1 MDMFSVFLSL
11 YVGIDLL
18 SNAALC
24 LTIWW
29 TARLF
34 SEVTLHHFTIWLAIY
49 ENFNFFTSLPTL
61 FCLFYFGHPCGWENL
76 TEVLIFISLMTWCW
90 KNFHVFFSFAIC
102 ISSLE
107 KCDSSSLPILK
118 VRLFAFIFLSC
129 ENYLYNLHTN
139 LLSYMWFE
147 NVFSFGLFFHTL
159 LFKSKHSWFIELC

>member
-76 TEVLIFISLMTWCW
+76 TEVLIFISLITHNIKHHFIC
-90 KNFHVFFSFAIC
+90 FLATC

-107 KCDSSSLPILK
+107 KCLFEIPFFNLWNGGSNSGLALSL
-118 VRLFAFIFLSC
+118 R
-129 ENYLYNLHTN
+129 
-139 LLSYMWFE
+139 MM
-147 NVFSFGLFFHTL
+147 
-159 LFKSKHSWFIELC
+159 